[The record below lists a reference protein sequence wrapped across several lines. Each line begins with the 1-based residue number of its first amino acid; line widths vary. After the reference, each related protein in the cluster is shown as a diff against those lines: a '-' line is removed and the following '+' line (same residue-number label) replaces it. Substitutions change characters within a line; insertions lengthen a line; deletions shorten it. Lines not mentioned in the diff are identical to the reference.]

1 MAYDGRRRRR
11 LLRPPPAWVLQ
22 PRANQRMQGIHALG
36 DGRFRAEPRIRHGLP
51 DHLSRAI
58 RLQPDVVFKVFF
70 LLIAGANALVFETKM
85 ADRLLALQPG
95 EASTGA
101 DPLAESNDPNDSNDP
116 NVFL

>member
-1 MAYDGRRRRR
+1 
-11 LLRPPPAWVLQ
+11 
-22 PRANQRMQGIHALG
+22 MQGIHALG

-95 EASTGA
+95 EASPTAFRAIGA
-101 DPLAESNDPNDSNDP
+101 LSLVSWFFVLYFGRMLPYLGTAY
-116 NVFL
+116 

>member
-1 MAYDGRRRRR
+1 
-11 LLRPPPAWVLQ
+11 
-22 PRANQRMQGIHALG
+22 MQGIHALG